1 MRTRRICVGAAA
13 PAAVVFPFVAI
24 VAVDQFEVVPLIT
37 AAVDDGT
44 DDEDDVG
51 GITRDD
57 DQAVPE

>member
-13 PAAVVFPFVAI
+13 VVFPFVTI